1 MSQGA
6 RRSTLGPV
14 DPNPVVGSALPLPQ
28 SAIKAK
34 YAAASSSMLPRQ
46 SVARPS
52 LAPRG
57 YAPVPDAA
65 ARSVSGPRASIA
77 AAGFQRQSQ
86 AQDAD
91 AGGPSV
97 HSTPHGSQGARS
109 GQGYG
114 SVSRA
119 SVNGAMLARQSV
131 APTPT

>member
-1 MSQGA
+1 
-6 RRSTLGPV
+6 
-14 DPNPVVGSALPLPQ
+14 
-28 SAIKAK
+28 
-34 YAAASSSMLPRQ
+34 
-46 SVARPS
+46 
-52 LAPRG
+52 
-57 YAPVPDAA
+57 VPDAA